1 MSLHKHGQSR
11 GRKSPAREPSG
22 PESPDA
28 ELLPMRQHS
37 LPHDVNHL
45 CKRVSWLENFYEILY
60 ACQVEDVDIPFTV
73 VYQYS
78 QPYAAYFSE
87 EGQVRKIESKDLEVP
102 NPLKPSH
109 SHNHSATNV
118 LAELANA
125 TAKQAS
131 LHKCHTGVESMRI
144 FSRDAVLQGDR
155 NLVVEYLTAEDAEN
169 FLLWRAK
176 DQNGV
181 VQRFVQP
188 NTPKVV
194 SHKVYWTPYHMQV
207 DAVQNNHLA
216 DAADLPAE
224 RRCCTFDGHQNDV
237 SDVALNKAVEKKILE
252 ATSKIVA
259 AVRRL
264 VPKRVEIQV
273 MVLHFKAS
281 SRGKV
286 WFMYCGSLRLLD
298 SSDGKAGPGAKM
310 QIGIPDMV
318 QKKRLFAV
326 TTDRPRTARAE
337 EPQLPPAKG
346 RAAQK
351 RKGRVC
357 IVSGAFLGKDG
368 HLKYTATFQDII
380 LHFLWHGLSTGFEK
394 VGNRKAAERAI
405 QNEERVARML
415 KLGSSTP
422 VRRSLRTLLTGD
434 PSNPLLFVKDPAAV
448 EKAMGE
454 DELLRAAYRLWQDAM
469 TLIFA
474 QEIDNLVEETF
485 NDKKGTD
492 AFLQHEAAIC
502 EDVLLEFSSS
512 LSQLLVGWEDSKPA
526 KRPAR
531 GVSKRDSPGQIKCM
545 DSVGTAD
552 KENSE
557 PARSRRS
564 VSCPPGQVGQ
574 ERAASKGIKSVK
586 WGQVEEQQASR
597 LDEYGLLSGKEAHD
611 LAQYLIK
618 EGPSFFGTMHGNR
631 WRHPAPDANRFI
643 QNQIN
648 QTEYLY
654 WFHLYASVGLSRG
667 EPSERSAVKKKIE
680 LSPRTLSFEPG
691 KHMTFN
697 DLVEFLFGVG
707 LMPTRVSRATAAHVF
722 HAINKDYSVNDDD
735 VRLLDSNEFS
745 HYMKKLLPQLVCAER
760 YACPCVIRVVYAES
774 NRLRALSPTPCG
786 SLLL

>member
-1 MSLHKHGQSR
+1 
-11 GRKSPAREPSG
+11 
-22 PESPDA
+22 
-28 ELLPMRQHS
+28 
-37 LPHDVNHL
+37 
-45 CKRVSWLENFYEILY
+45 
-60 ACQVEDVDIPFTV
+60 
-73 VYQYS
+73 
-78 QPYAAYFSE
+78 
-87 EGQVRKIESKDLEVP
+87 
-102 NPLKPSH
+102 
-109 SHNHSATNV
+109 
-118 LAELANA
+118 
-125 TAKQAS
+125 
-131 LHKCHTGVESMRI
+131 
-144 FSRDAVLQGDR
+144 
-155 NLVVEYLTAEDAEN
+155 
-169 FLLWRAK
+169 
-176 DQNGV
+176 
-181 VQRFVQP
+181 
-188 NTPKVV
+188 
-194 SHKVYWTPYHMQV
+194 
-207 DAVQNNHLA
+207 
-216 DAADLPAE
+216 
-224 RRCCTFDGHQNDV
+224 
-237 SDVALNKAVEKKILE
+237 
-252 ATSKIVA
+252 
-259 AVRRL
+259 
-264 VPKRVEIQV
+264 
-273 MVLHFKAS
+273 
-281 SRGKV
+281 
-286 WFMYCGSLRLLD
+286 
-298 SSDGKAGPGAKM
+298 
-310 QIGIPDMV
+310 
-318 QKKRLFAV
+318 
-326 TTDRPRTARAE
+326 
-337 EPQLPPAKG
+337 
-346 RAAQK
+346 
-351 RKGRVC
+351 
-357 IVSGAFLGKDG
+357 
-368 HLKYTATFQDII
+368 
-380 LHFLWHGLSTGFEK
+380 
-394 VGNRKAAERAI
+394 
-405 QNEERVARML
+405 
-415 KLGSSTP
+415 
-422 VRRSLRTLLTGD
+422 
-434 PSNPLLFVKDPAAV
+434 
-448 EKAMGE
+448 
-454 DELLRAAYRLWQDAM
+454 LWQDAM

-531 GVSKRDSPGQIKCM
+531 GVCKRDSPGQIKCM

-760 YACPCVIRVVYAES
+760 YACPCVIRVVHAES